1 VPKPSSIEIELI
13 KRLQELG
20 VKSPL
25 RARRLIQKAIQSME
39 LDLSGLVV
47 LTEAATRNYVYTTI
61 IAAMAGAR
69 IVYGLTQNSN
79 YGSVQEVTK

>member
-1 VPKPSSIEIELI
+1 
-13 KRLQELG
+13 
-20 VKSPL
+20 
-25 RARRLIQKAIQSME
+25 ME